1 MLDDAPE
8 PVGPLPFD
16 PVHHIASIGCAQ
28 RAGIVAVE
36 PCITFAR
43 RREPLLQ
50 VLKRPPAPIA
60 ATAVGE
66 GLTIAGRA
74 MEIDRDHGIARP
86 CAHRRVPATGPA
98 VVAIALRPAMHH
110 QRPTPLAPTPRGPS
124 PHD

>member
-36 PCITFAR
+36 PCITFGR

-60 ATAVGE
+60 ANAVGE
-66 GLTIAGRA
+66 GRSEEHTPELPSLMRISYADICMIIKRHKVDIRSMQRITHT
-74 MEIDRDHGIARP
+74 DHKSIRIST
-86 CAHRRVPATGPA
+86 RN
-98 VVAIALRPAMHH
+98 
-110 QRPTPLAPTPRGPS
+110 
-124 PHD
+124 